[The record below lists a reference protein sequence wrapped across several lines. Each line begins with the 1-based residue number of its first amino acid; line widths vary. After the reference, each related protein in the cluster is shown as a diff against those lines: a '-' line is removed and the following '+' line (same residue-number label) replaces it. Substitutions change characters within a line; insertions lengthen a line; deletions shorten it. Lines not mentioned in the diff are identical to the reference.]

1 MKKRLCSL
9 LLLACCLS
17 ASAQNAI
24 AIHQKDGKVA
34 NFAFSE
40 KPVVT
45 YADNQLVI
53 TTTKASVQ
61 YPLYLL
67 QKIDFA
73 LSEATA
79 VEQVKPDAKFRF
91 TDGTL
96 YISGGDPGSQVYI
109 YNMRGMTAGQYR
121 IDDAGNAVISLQS
134 LSKGLYIVKT
144 NHFTFKFTKS

>member
-1 MKKRLCSL
+1 MRKLYTT
-9 LLLACCLS
+9 LLLACSLM
-17 ASAQNAI
+17 AGAQNAI
-24 AIHQKDGKVA
+24 SIHQKDGKVA

-53 TTTKASVQ
+53 TTTKTSVQ

-67 QKIDFA
+67 QKIDFE
-73 LSEATA
+73 LTDATA
-79 VEQVKPDAKFRF
+79 IEQVKPDAKFRF

-96 YISGGDPGSQVYI
+96 YITGGAPGSQVVI
-109 YNMRGMTAGQYR
+109 YDMRGMTEGQYR
-121 IDDAGNAVISLQS
+121 TDDAGNAVISLQS

>member
-1 MKKRLCSL
+1 MRKLYTT
-9 LLLACCLS
+9 LLLACSLM
-17 ASAQNAI
+17 AGAQNAI
-24 AIHQKDGKVA
+24 SIHQKDGKVA

-53 TTTKASVQ
+53 TTTKTSVQ

-67 QKIDFA
+67 QKIDFE
-73 LSEATA
+73 LTDATA
-79 VEQVKPDAKFRF
+79 IEQVKPDAKFRF

-96 YISGGDPGSQVYI
+96 YITGGDPGSQVVI
-109 YNMRGMTAGQYR
+109 YDMRGMTEGQYR

>member
-1 MKKRLCSL
+1 MRKLYTT
-9 LLLACCLS
+9 LLLACSLM
-17 ASAQNAI
+17 AGAQNAI
-24 AIHQKDGKVA
+24 SIHQKDGKVA

-53 TTTKASVQ
+53 TTTKTSVQ

-67 QKIDFA
+67 QKIDFE
-73 LSEATA
+73 LTDATA
-79 VEQVKPDAKFRF
+79 IEQVKPDAKFRF

-96 YISGGDPGSQVYI
+96 YITGGDPGSQVVI
-109 YNMRGMTAGQYR
+109 YNMQGMTAGQYR

>member
-1 MKKRLCSL
+1 MRKLYTT
-9 LLLACCLS
+9 LLLACSLM
-17 ASAQNAI
+17 AGAQNAI
-24 AIHQKDGKVA
+24 SIHQKDGKVA

-40 KPVVT
+40 KPIVT

-53 TTTKASVQ
+53 TTTKTSVQ

-96 YISGGDPGSQVYI
+96 YISGVDPGSQVYI
-109 YNMRGMTAGQYR
+109 YNMRGMTEGQYR
-121 IDDAGNAVISLQS
+121 IDDAGNAVIALQR
-134 LSKGLYIVKT
+134 LSKGHYIVKT
-144 NHFTFKFTKS
+144 SRFTFKITKS

>member
-1 MKKRLCSL
+1 MRKLYTT
-9 LLLACCLS
+9 LLLACSLM
-17 ASAQNAI
+17 AGAQNAI
-24 AIHQKDGKVA
+24 SIHQKDGKVA

-40 KPVVT
+40 KPIVT

-53 TTTKASVQ
+53 TTTKTSVQ

-67 QKIDFA
+67 QKIDFS
-73 LSEATA
+73 LSDATA
-79 VEQVKPDAKFRF
+79 IEQVKPDAKFRF

-96 YISGGDPGSQVYI
+96 YITGGDPGSQVVI
-109 YNMRGMTAGQYR
+109 YDMRGMTEGQYR

>member
-1 MKKRLCSL
+1 MRKLYTT
-9 LLLACCLS
+9 LLLACSLM
-17 ASAQNAI
+17 AGAQNAI
-24 AIHQKDGKVA
+24 SIHQKDGKVA

-53 TTTKASVQ
+53 TTTKTSVQ

-67 QKIDFA
+67 QKIDFE
-73 LSEATA
+73 LTDATA
-79 VEQVKPDAKFRF
+79 IEQVKPDAKFRF
-91 TDGTL
+91 TDGIL
-96 YISGGDPGSQVYI
+96 YITGGAPGSQVVI
-109 YNMRGMTAGQYR
+109 YDMRGMTEGQYR

>member
-1 MKKRLCSL
+1 MRKLYTT
-9 LLLACCLS
+9 LLLACSLM
-17 ASAQNAI
+17 AGAQNAI
-24 AIHQKDGKVA
+24 SIHQKDGKVA

-40 KPVVT
+40 KPIVT

-53 TTTKASVQ
+53 TTTKTSVQ

-67 QKIDFA
+67 QKIDFS
-73 LSEATA
+73 LSDATA
-79 VEQVKPDAKFRF
+79 IEQVKPDAKFRF

-96 YISGGDPGSQVYI
+96 YITGGDPGSLVYI
-109 YNMRGMTAGQYR
+109 YSMRGTTEGHYR

-134 LSKGLYIVKT
+134 LSKGHYIVKT

>member
-1 MKKRLCSL
+1 MRKLYTT
-9 LLLACCLS
+9 LLLACCLM
-17 ASAQNAI
+17 AGAQNAI
-24 AIHQKDGKVA
+24 SIHQKDGKVA

-40 KPVVT
+40 KPIVT

-53 TTTKASVQ
+53 TTTKTSVQ

-67 QKIDFA
+67 QKIDFELA
-73 LSEATA
+73 DATSI
-79 VEQVKPDAKFRF
+79 EQVKPDAKFRF

-96 YISGGDPGSQVYI
+96 YITGGDPGSHVYI
-109 YNMRGMTAGQYR
+109 YSMRGTTEGHYR

>member
-1 MKKRLCSL
+1 MRKLYTT
-9 LLLACCLS
+9 LLLACSLM
-17 ASAQNAI
+17 AGAQNAI
-24 AIHQKDGKVA
+24 SIHQKDGKVA

-40 KPVVT
+40 KPIVT

-53 TTTKASVQ
+53 TTTKTSVQ

-67 QKIDFA
+67 QKIDFE
-73 LSEATA
+73 LEDATSI
-79 VEQVKPDAKFRF
+79 EQVKLDAKFRF

-96 YISGGDPGSQVYI
+96 YITGGAPGSQVVI
-109 YNMRGMTAGQYR
+109 YDIRGMTAGQYR

>member
-1 MKKRLCSL
+1 MRKLYTT
-9 LLLACCLS
+9 LLLACSLM
-17 ASAQNAI
+17 AGAQNAI
-24 AIHQKDGKVA
+24 SIHQKDGKVA

-40 KPVVT
+40 KPIVT

-53 TTTKASVQ
+53 TTTKTSVQ
-61 YPLYLL
+61 YPLYML
-67 QKIDFA
+67 QKIGFQLTD
-73 LSEATA
+73 ATA
-79 VEQVKPDAKFRF
+79 IEQVKPDAKFRF

-96 YISGGDPGSQVYI
+96 YISGGTPGSQVYI
-109 YNMRGMTAGQYR
+109 YNMSGMTEGQYR

>member
-1 MKKRLCSL
+1 MRKLYTT
-9 LLLACCLS
+9 LLLACSLM
-17 ASAQNAI
+17 AGAQNAI
-24 AIHQKDGKVA
+24 SIHQKDGKVA

-40 KPVVT
+40 KPIVT

-53 TTTKASVQ
+53 TTTKTSVQ

-96 YISGGDPGSQVYI
+96 YISGGTPGSQVYI
-109 YNMRGMTAGQYR
+109 YNMSGMTEGQYR

-134 LSKGLYIVKT
+134 LSKGHYIVKT
-144 NHFTFKFTKS
+144 SRFTFKITKS